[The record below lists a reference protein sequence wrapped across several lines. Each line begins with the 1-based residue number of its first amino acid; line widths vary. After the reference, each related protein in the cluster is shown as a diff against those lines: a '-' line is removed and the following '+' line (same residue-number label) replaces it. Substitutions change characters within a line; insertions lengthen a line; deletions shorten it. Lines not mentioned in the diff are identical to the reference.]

1 MHFLLTTK
9 RRQKTSGFTLIEVL
23 IIAPIVII
31 AISGFIALMVS
42 IVGKVLLTRDQS
54 ALSYDAQN
62 ALNRIEED
70 TRISAKFLTTT
81 GTLPSPQ
88 GSDNNFTGTA
98 AFTNT
103 SNTLILNALATD
115 SNPRDYDRWL
125 MYYDNQPNPC
135 GSTETA
141 NRVFSTKV
149 IYYIKSN
156 TLWRR
161 IYVPDWN
168 RNTGSPDAN
177 TICTASASYYPWQQN
192 SCSPG
197 YTASRCKSEDE
208 RVMDNVSSLS
218 VQYFSDS
225 NSTTDLGASGAG
237 SATTINITIAG
248 TKTTAGNNFTSSS
261 SLRVTK
267 LNNINTDASPL
278 DTPVVSDTQPR
289 PDEVTFSWAGVSSA
303 TNYLVSYNINGGTWT
318 NTTLSSSTTSYT
330 IDADRGDTV
339 SIKVAATNGSY
350 TSGYG
355 TDASTLPLWT
365 DISLQG
371 TWANYGAGYNSAQFT
386 KSASGRVF
394 LKGLVRNG
402 AAAVSTIG
410 QLPEGYRP
418 AGRLVFQ
425 VGTSANVSG
434 RIDVDSDG
442 SIIFYAG
449 STSWVGLDT
458 ISFLPS
464 SSQYTWNELPFYNS
478 WSNWLG
484 GYESVHATL
493 DDRGRVNMQGL
504 AKAGT
509 TTLGTVINKLSDV
522 SSSYYPT
529 TQMIFPAGGNGMSQF
544 RVYTSGDVVK
554 HGTQTSSYMGLQ
566 ALYYP
571 TTTGTWTSLPF
582 SNSWQ
587 NYGSGFPTL
596 QYTKDS
602 DNVVTIRGLVKS
614 GSVTGGVTIAGP
626 LPAGY
631 RPPGQALMA
640 VASNDVFGR
649 VDVTTA
655 GNIIVQLVSNAWVD
669 LDFSYIAD

>member
-1 MHFLLTTK
+1 MHFLLTNK
-9 RRQKTSGFTLIEVL
+9 RRQKTSGFTLIEML

-31 AISGFIALMVS
+31 ALSGFIALMISV
-42 IVGKVLLTRDQS
+42 VGKVLLTRDQS
-54 ALSYDAQN
+54 ALSYDTQN

-168 RNTGSPDAN
+168 LNTGSPDAN
-177 TICTASASYYPWQQN
+177 TICTASSSYYPWQQN

-237 SATTINITIAG
+237 SATTINVTIAS

-289 PDEVTFSWAGVSSA
+289 PDEVTFSWAGILSA

-318 NTTLSSSTTSYT
+318 NTTLSSSTTSFT
-330 IDADRGDTV
+330 IDADRGDTI

-371 TWANYGAGYNSAQFT
+371 TWANYGSGYNTAQFT

-464 SSQYTWNELPFYNS
+464 SSQYSWNELPFYNS

-554 HGTQTSSYMGLQ
+554 HGAQTSSYMGLQ

-582 SNSWQ
+582 QNSWQ
-587 NYGSGFPTL
+587 NYGTGFPTL
-596 QYTKDS
+596 QYTKDT
-602 DNVVTIRGLVKS
+602 DNVVTVRGLVKS
-614 GSVTGGVTIAGP
+614 GSTTGGVTIAGP

-631 RPPGQALMA
+631 RPSGQALMA